1 MKSTRSGIGSIRSRY
16 VLVAALLVALGA
28 AYAYWG
34 PAETSAAGA
43 SLLEGRVTSSTGAAL
58 AGIPA
63 RARKTNST
71 FSVSVYTNSNGEYDF
86 PDWADISAGTYAV
99 SITLPDFVHANK
111 EGVTLTAGRTTKADF
126 TLEPRTPSIED
137 ATASEIITA
146 LPGTDEQKHLFIQCD
161 NCHTLQWALRNPKTK
176 EQWLQTIRRMA
187 GARNADSHTPGTRT
201 YQQKQYIE
209 PLADYLASIRGP
221 GSSSEI
227 PFQLRPRPTSAASTR
242 LVVTEYDIPRGGQ
255 FELYML
261 RGDRRFVWPHDVLV
275 DNDPKGPYVWY
286 TDHFSYTIGRVNTKT
301 GEAKEFTYTPKEGMG
316 REAAVASMA
325 PGQGRAGNPGGGGH
339 GIVFDREGR
348 IVTGIRGGT
357 ARFDRSTEQFT
368 LLEGGST
375 EFGLDPV
382 DNVWYTVDDEG
393 IVGLNRTT
401 GERKLYPL
409 TPEGMTLGDATYG
422 KETDSQGR
430 GIFNLWKLGKMGVFD
445 PKTGSFVEYPVPTP
459 GSGPRRGEVD
469 ENDNAWLGLYWAGR
483 VARFNPNTGDVREF
497 PLIPDHKAYTAPY
510 PSPYS
515 ASVDDKNQI
524 VWANDFNSRRIF
536 SIDMTTGNPTEYFMP
551 YPYEMRDLATD
562 ESAERP
568 TVWIPSYRPPSQMV
582 RVQLR

>member
-1 MKSTRSGIGSIRSRY
+1 LT
-16 VLVAALLVALGA
+16 AALAIAMGA
-28 AYAYWG
+28 AYATWW
-34 PAETSAAGA
+34 PAESSAQGA
-43 SLLEGRVTSSTGAAL
+43 TLLAGRVTSSAGGAV
-58 AGIPA
+58 AGIPV
-63 RARKTNST
+63 RARKANST
-71 FSVSVYTNSNGEYDF
+71 FAVSVYTNSNGEYDF
-86 PDWADISAGTYAV
+86 PDWADISAGSYAV
-99 SITLPDFVHANK
+99 SITLPDFAHANK
-111 EGVTLTAGRTTKADF
+111 EGVTLTAGRTTKVDF
-126 TLEPRTPSIED
+126 SLEPRTPRIED
-137 ATASEIITA
+137 ATATEIIAA

-176 EQWLQTIRRMA
+176 EQWLQTITRMA
-187 GARNADSHTPGTRT
+187 GRQNAESHTPGTRT
-201 YQQKQYIE
+201 FQQKQYLE
-209 PLADYLASIRGP
+209 PLADYLTSIRGP

-227 PFQLRPRPTSAASTR
+227 PFKLRPRPTNPTSTR

-286 TDHFSYTIGRVNTKT
+286 TDHYSYTIGRVNTKT
-301 GEAKEFTYTPKEGMG
+301 GEAKEFTYTAKEGMG
-316 REAAVASMA
+316 REVALAAE
-325 PGQGRAGNPGGGGH
+325 PQGQGRAGNPGGNGGH

-357 ARFDRSTEQFT
+357 ARFDPRTEQFT
-368 LLEGGST
+368 LVEGGST

-382 DNVWYTVDDEG
+382 DGVWYTVEDEG
-393 IVGLNRTT
+393 IAGLNRTT

-409 TPEGMTLGDATYG
+409 TPEGMELDEATYG
-422 KETDSQGR
+422 RETDSKGR

-445 PKTGSFVEYPVPTP
+445 PKTGEFAQYPTPTP
-459 GSGPRRGEVD
+459 GSGPRRGEMD
-469 ENDNAWLGLYWAGR
+469 ANDNAWLGLYWAGR
-483 VARFNPNTGDVREF
+483 VARFNPNTGEVREF
-497 PLIPDHKAYTAPY
+497 PLIPDQKAYTAPY
-510 PSPYS
+510 PAPYS
-515 ASVDDKNQI
+515 ASVDDKHQL

-536 SIDMTTGNPTEYFMP
+536 SIDMRTGNPTEYFMP

-568 TVWIPSYRPPSQMV
+568 TVWIPSYRPPSQVV